1 MFVSSLGPFLCK
13 GLILPSFHL
22 FGNVELIMLWLQM
35 YVKLSEI
42 NGAASFNNLGPML
55 SKPVDFVRLIF
66 FRYFSP
72 FSQEIS
78 GIEK

>member
-1 MFVSSLGPFLCK
+1 
-13 GLILPSFHL
+13 
-22 FGNVELIMLWLQM
+22 MLWLQM

-42 NGAASFNNLGPML
+42 NGAATFNNLGPML
-55 SKPVDFVRLIF
+55 SKPVDFVRSIF
-66 FRYFSP
+66 FRYFST

>member
-1 MFVSSLGPFLCK
+1 MQRSYFAFFPFVWECRVNYALVT
-13 GLILPSFHL
+13 
-22 FGNVELIMLWLQM
+22 N
-35 YVKLSEI
+35 EI

-55 SKPVDFVRLIF
+55 SKPVDFVRSIF
-66 FRYFSP
+66 FRYFST